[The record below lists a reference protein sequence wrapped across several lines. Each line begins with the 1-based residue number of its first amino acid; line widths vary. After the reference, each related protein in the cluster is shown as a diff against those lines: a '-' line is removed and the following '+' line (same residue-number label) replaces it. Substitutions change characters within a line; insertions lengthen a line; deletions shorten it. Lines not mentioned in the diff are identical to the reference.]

1 MARIVF
7 DLDGTLV
14 DSAPDLH
21 GIANR
26 VLAERNLDPITL
38 DEARSFIGQGV
49 AVFVRKLRAACGIPD
64 EDHTAVLAQYL
75 TLYEK
80 AVTLTLLY
88 PSVVETLLQ
97 LRAEGHALGLC
108 TNKPLRPTMALLR
121 HLGLEKHF
129 ITIIAGDSLS
139 VHKPDPG
146 PLHAAFVMGGI
157 NGPSIYV
164 GDSEVDAETAR
175 RAGVPLL
182 LFTEGYRTT
191 PIADLPHHA
200 AFSAFTALPGL
211 VASFSEA

>member
-26 VLAERNLDPITL
+26 VLADRNRDPISL

-49 AVFVRKLRAACGIPD
+49 VVFVRKLRAARGIPD
-64 EDHTAVLAQYL
+64 DDHAAVLAQYL
-75 TLYEK
+75 ALYED
-80 AVTLTLLY
+80 AVALTQLY
-88 PSVVETLLQ
+88 PGVGDTLQ
-97 LRAEGHALGLC
+97 RLRADGHALGLC
-108 TNKPLRPTMALLR
+108 TNKPKRPTMALLR
-121 HLGLEKHF
+121 HLDLERHF
-129 ITIIAGDSLS
+129 LTIIAGDSLP
-139 VHKPDPG
+139 VHKPDPA
-146 PLHAAFVMGGI
+146 PLRAAFAMEGVS
-157 NGPSIYV
+157 GPAIYV

-191 PIADLPHHA
+191 PVTDLPHHA
-200 AFSAFTALPGL
+200 AFSAFADLPGL
-211 VASFSEA
+211 VARFSQS